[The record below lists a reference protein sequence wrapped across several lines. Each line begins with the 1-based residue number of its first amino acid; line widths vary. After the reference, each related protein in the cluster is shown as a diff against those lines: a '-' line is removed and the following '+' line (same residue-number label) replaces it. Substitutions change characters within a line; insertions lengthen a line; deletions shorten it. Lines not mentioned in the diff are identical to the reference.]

1 MAWAAPDAMMAAARG
16 FYESLGL
23 IMAYGRIPEAFIDDV
38 LLRADIVDL
47 VDSRVKLK
55 KAGKNYSA
63 CCPFHREKTPSFTVS
78 REKQFYYCF
87 GCGASGNAIS
97 FLMEYEHK
105 GFLDAL
111 KDLAQRVG
119 LEVPDTRDPDAPPR
133 ESHQGL
139 YDMLERAAQY
149 FEQQLRQHRDKDK
162 AVRYFKKR
170 GLTGQIAKHYRLG
183 YAPAGWDNLV
193 GTLGSDAESRQ
204 TLLTT
209 GLVIQ
214 RDGSDRVY
222 DAMRDRVIFPIRDF
236 RGRVIA
242 FGGRVLTDEKPKYL
256 NSPESPVFH
265 KGQELYGLYEARQA
279 PGKLERV
286 IVVEGYMDVVALA
299 QYGITYAVATLGT
312 ATSTTHVERLFRL
325 VPEIVF
331 CFDGD
336 AAGRKAAWRALESAL
351 PALVDGKSAS
361 FLFLPT
367 DEDPDSLVRKEGKD
381 RFVDRMINEAEPLAD
396 FLMRHLGEG
405 LKLDSLEGRS
415 RLAMLAKPLVATL
428 PDGLYREM
436 LLGRLAELT
445 HLERDTLRAAVLETT
460 PIAATRPASPVPAG
474 SSAGGTAVPASAD
487 FAPPDAEGFGPP
499 GWFGEDEDDDYGY
512 GESRGGFGGKG
523 KPWGRGGAGK
533 GRGFGERRFGRER
546 PRRPA
551 AQRPPAVGLA
561 ERAVRLLL
569 QDPAQAQLTNP
580 AEVLSWGQAPDSLL
594 VQLLEVLAA
603 NPGISTPALLGLWH
617 GSPQGD
623 ELGSLA
629 ASEFLTPHTGVDREF
644 QDLLRQLRMESLQ
657 AQLASAHGRLSQLT
671 DFALARTELA
681 EIERIKTELER
692 LRRLAAAGSDGQDA

>member
-1 MAWAAPDAMMAAARG
+1 
-16 FYESLGL
+16 
-23 IMAYGRIPEAFIDDV
+23 MAYGRIPESFIDDV
-38 LLRADIVDL
+38 LLRTDIVDL
-47 VDSRVKLK
+47 IDSRVKLK

-87 GCGASGNAIS
+87 GCGASGNAVS
-97 FLMEYEHK
+97 FVMEYDHK

-111 KDLAQRVG
+111 KDLAGRAG
-119 LEVPDTRDPDAPPR
+119 LDVPDTRDPDAPPR

-139 YDMLERAAQY
+139 YDQLEAATKY
-149 FEQQLRQHRDKDK
+149 FEQQLRTHRDKTK
-162 AVRYFKKR
+162 AVTYFKKR
-170 GLTGQIAKHYRLG
+170 GLTGEIAKHYRLG
-183 YAPAGWDNLV
+183 YAPAGWDNLL
-193 GTLGSDAESRQ
+193 GALGSNDEARKA
-204 TLLTT
+204 LLAT

-214 RDGSDRVY
+214 REDSSRVY

-351 PALVDGKSAS
+351 PALQDGKSAS
-361 FLFLPT
+361 FLFLPA
-367 DEDPDSLVRKEGKD
+367 DEDPDSLVRKEGKE
-381 RFVDRMINEAEPLAD
+381 RFVDRMVNEAEPLAD

-415 RLAMLAKPLVATL
+415 RLAMLAKPLIATL

-445 HLERDTLRAAVLETT
+445 RLETETLRAAVLETT
-460 PIAATRPASPVPAG
+460 PLAAVRGERPPARPEPRPAGAQDSLPQ
-474 SSAGGTAVPASAD
+474 GG
-487 FAPPDAEGFGPP
+487 FAPDFG
-499 GWFGEDEDDDYGY
+499 DEDDLAPA
-512 GESRGGFGGKG
+512 FGKG
-523 KPWGRGGAGK
+523 LRRDGQRGKP
-533 GRGFGERRFGRER
+533 R
-546 PRRPA
+546 PRRTPR
-551 AQRPPAVGLA
+551 QRPPSVSLE

-569 QDPAQAQLTNP
+569 QDPKQAGLTSPEQLTG
-580 AEVLSWGQAPDSLL
+580 WGLADHSLL
-594 VQLLEVLAA
+594 VQLVGLLLEK
-603 NPGISTPALLGLWH
+603 PGISTPALLGIW
-617 GSPQGD
+617 QGTEQG
-623 ELGSLA
+623 ELLAELA
-629 ASEFLTPHTGVDREF
+629 ASEFLTPHTGVDQELQGALRGLQLEGLERELHATTESLGLTREPA
-644 QDLLRQLRMESLQ
+644 DIAAAMARLRQLKN
-657 AQLASAHGRLSQLT
+657 
-671 DFALARTELA
+671 D
-681 EIERIKTELER
+681 IER
-692 LRRLAAAGSDGQDA
+692 LRRSALPDSPGATA

>member
-1 MAWAAPDAMMAAARG
+1 
-16 FYESLGL
+16 
-23 IMAYGRIPEAFIDDV
+23 MAYGRIPESFIDDV
-38 LLRADIVDL
+38 LLRTDIVDL
-47 VDSRVKLK
+47 IDSRVKLK

-87 GCGASGNAIS
+87 GCGASGNAVS
-97 FLMEYEHK
+97 FVMEYDHK

-111 KDLAQRVG
+111 KDLAGRAG
-119 LEVPDTRDPDAPPR
+119 LDVPDTRDPDAPPR

-139 YDMLERAAQY
+139 YDQLEAAAKY
-149 FEQQLRQHRDKDK
+149 FEQQLRTHRDKTK
-162 AVRYFKKR
+162 AVTYFKKR
-170 GLTGQIAKHYRLG
+170 GLTGEIAKHYRLG
-183 YAPAGWDNLV
+183 YAPAGWDNLL
-193 GTLGSDAESRQ
+193 GALGSNDEARKA
-204 TLLTT
+204 LLAT

-214 RDGSDRVY
+214 REDSSRVY

-351 PALVDGKSAS
+351 PALQDGKSAS
-361 FLFLPT
+361 FLFLPA
-367 DEDPDSLVRKEGKD
+367 DEDPDSLVRKEGKE
-381 RFVDRMINEAEPLAD
+381 RFVDRMVNEAEPLAD

-415 RLAMLAKPLVATL
+415 RLAILAKPLIATL

-445 HLERDTLRAAVLETT
+445 RLETETLRAAVLETT
-460 PIAATRPASPVPAG
+460 PLAAVRGERPPARPESRPAGAQDSLPQ
-474 SSAGGTAVPASAD
+474 GGFAPDFGDEDD
-487 FAPPDAEGFGPP
+487 FAPAF
-499 GWFGEDEDDDYGY
+499 
-512 GESRGGFGGKG
+512 GKG
-523 KPWGRGGAGK
+523 PRRDGQRGKP
-533 GRGFGERRFGRER
+533 R
-546 PRRPA
+546 PRRTPR
-551 AQRPPAVGLA
+551 QRPPSVSLE

-569 QDPAQAQLTNP
+569 QDPKQAGLTSPEQLTG
-580 AEVLSWGQAPDSLL
+580 WGLADHSLL
-594 VQLLEVLAA
+594 VQLVGLLLEK
-603 NPGISTPALLGLWH
+603 PGISTPALLGIW
-617 GSPQGD
+617 QGTEQG
-623 ELGSLA
+623 ELLAELA
-629 ASEFLTPHTGVDREF
+629 ASEFLTPHTGVDQELQGALRGLQLEGLERELHATTESLGLTREPA
-644 QDLLRQLRMESLQ
+644 DIAAAMARLRQLKN
-657 AQLASAHGRLSQLT
+657 
-671 DFALARTELA
+671 D
-681 EIERIKTELER
+681 IER
-692 LRRLAAAGSDGQDA
+692 LRRSALPDSPGATA